1 MAQEEAYEKISATA
15 KLVAH
20 VRTFTDIPFAREIAA
35 ASGAEK
41 DFQTSTGKSVETI
54 TQLTPLWEARYK
66 ATDQIIAQH
75 HITQVMEIAAG
86 LSPCGLA
93 MTENPNV
100 VYVATDLPQIL
111 EQEKAIAESILATLN
126 IHRPN
131 LYFRIA
137 NALDREG
144 LLQAAT
150 PFQSGKPIAII
161 TEGLL
166 IYLTHAEKETLA
178 GNIHDL
184 LKQYDGIWITPDVST
199 TKQSWKHFA
208 DNNLRQRVHNVS
220 GAIKREIEKNT
231 FEDENEMRQFFT
243 KAGFTIEEYP
253 HTNVQEHLSSLN
265 LLNLNREE
273 ILELLQ
279 LGKTSILTVCS
290 G

>member
-20 VRTFTDIPFAREIAA
+20 VRTFTDIPFAREIAT
-35 ASGAEK
+35 ASGAK
-41 DFQTSTGKSVETI
+41 KYFQTLASKSVETLI
-54 TQLTPLWEARYK
+54 QLTPLWEARYK

-75 HITQVMEIAAG
+75 HITQVLEIAAG
-86 LSPCGLA
+86 LSPRGLV
-93 MTENPNV
+93 MTADPDV
-100 VYVATDLPQIL
+100 VYVATDLPQVL

-126 IHRPN
+126 MHRPN

-150 PFQSGKPIAII
+150 PFQSGRPIAVI

-166 IYLTHAEKETLA
+166 VYLTIAEKETLA
-178 GNIHDL
+178 GNVQDL
-184 LKQYDGIWITPDVST
+184 LRQYGGIWITPDVGT
-199 TKQSWKHFA
+199 TKQSWKDSY
-208 DNNLRQRVHNVS
+208 DNNIAQRAHNIS
-220 GAIKREIEKNT
+220 SPIKRKIEKNT

-243 KAGFTIEEYP
+243 RAGFTIEEYP
-253 HTNVQEHLSSLN
+253 HTNVQEHLSSIDR
-265 LLNLNREE
+265 LNLNREE

-279 LGKTSILTVCS
+279 LGKTLILTVCS